1 MENLEQRLK
10 KVFSESLGVDLEI
23 IQDALEYNTISE
35 WDSIGHMSLIA
46 AIEEE
51 FDIMIETD
59 DIIDMSSFKIAKD
72 IVCLLYTSDAA
83 DE

>member
-1 MENLEQRLK
+1 MENLDQRLK
-10 KVFSESLGVDLEI
+10 KVFSDSLGVDMKI
-23 IQDALEYNTISE
+23 IKDTLEYNTISE
-35 WDSIGHMSLIA
+35 WDSVGHMSLIA

-72 IVCLLYTSDAA
+72 IVKKY
-83 DE
+83 

>member
-72 IVCLLYTSDAA
+72 IVKK
-83 DE
+83 

>member
-1 MENLEQRLK
+1 MENLERRLR
-10 KVFSESLGVDLEI
+10 KVFSESLGVDLEM
-23 IQDALEYNTISE
+23 IQDTLEYNTISE

-72 IVCLLYTSDAA
+72 IVKKY
-83 DE
+83 

>member
-1 MENLEQRLK
+1 MENLEQRLR
-10 KVFSESLGVDLEI
+10 KVFSESLGVDLEM
-23 IQDALEYNTISE
+23 IQDTLEYNTISE

-72 IVCLLYTSDAA
+72 IVKKY
-83 DE
+83 

>member
-23 IQDALEYNTISE
+23 IQDTLEYNTISE

-46 AIEEE
+46 AIEE
-51 FDIMIETD
+51 
-59 DIIDMSSFKIAKD
+59 SSI
-72 IVCLLYTSDAA
+72 L
-83 DE
+83 

>member
-10 KVFSESLGVDLEI
+10 KEFSESLGVDLEI
-23 IQDALEYNTISE
+23 IQDTLEYNTISE

-72 IVCLLYTSDAA
+72 IVKKY
-83 DE
+83 

>member
-10 KVFSESLGVDLEI
+10 KVFSESLGVDQEI
-23 IQDALEYNTISE
+23 VQDTLEYNTISE

-72 IVCLLYTSDAA
+72 IVKKY
-83 DE
+83 

>member
-10 KVFSESLGVDLEI
+10 KVFSESLGVNLEI
-23 IQDALEYNTISE
+23 IQDTLEYNTISE
-35 WDSIGHMSLIA
+35 WDSVGHMSLIA

-72 IVCLLYTSDAA
+72 IVKKY
-83 DE
+83 

>member
-23 IQDALEYNTISE
+23 IQDTLEYNTISE

-72 IVCLLYTSDAA
+72 IVKKY
-83 DE
+83 

>member
-72 IVCLLYTSDAA
+72 IVKKY
-83 DE
+83 

>member
-10 KVFSESLGVDLEI
+10 KVFSESLGVDMEI
-23 IQDALEYNTISE
+23 IQDTLEYNTISE

-72 IVCLLYTSDAA
+72 IVKKY
-83 DE
+83 

>member
-1 MENLEQRLK
+1 MKNLENRLK
-10 KVFSESLGVDLEI
+10 EVFSESLGIDLKI
-23 IQDALEYNTISE
+23 ISDKLEYNTIDE

-46 AIEEE
+46 AIEDE

-72 IVCLLYTSDAA
+72 IVKKYQGNN
-83 DE
+83 